1 MTTINAHYL
10 ITSQETL
17 ALEHLLLDTLNIVC
31 LRIRCGTA
39 ETKTLETNRN
49 SV

>member
-1 MTTINAHYL
+1 MASINAYYL
-10 ITSQETL
+10 ITSQETI

-31 LRIRCGTA
+31 LIIRCGTA
-39 ETKTLETNRN
+39 ERKKLETNRN